1 MRVLYAVLCEH
12 ADERPDGRIDIEGI
26 FHQLYAPG
34 FPAQQDRVTL
44 AVVIEWD
51 AGERGDVHFSI
62 EMLDPSRAPA
72 LSIGGH
78 TEVSEQQLDQGPPQT
93 RILMPIDR
101 IVFPAEGTYLFE
113 LVVGDERQVIAP
125 LHLIRNG
132 PLN

>member
-12 ADERPDGRIDIEGI
+12 ADERHDGRIDIEGI

-51 AGERGDVHFSI
+51 AGERGQVHFSI
-62 EMLDPSRAPA
+62 DMLDPSRAPA

-78 TEVSEQQLDQGPPQT
+78 TEVAEQQLDQGPPQT
-93 RILMPIDR
+93 RVLMPIDR
-101 IVFPAEGTYLFE
+101 IIFPVEGTYLFE
-113 LVVGDERQVIAP
+113 LVVGEHRQVIAP
-125 LHLIRNG
+125 LHVIQNG
-132 PLN
+132 

>member
-12 ADERPDGRIDIEGI
+12 AEERHDGRIDIEGI

-34 FPAQQDRVTL
+34 FPAEQDRVTL

-51 AGERGDVHFSI
+51 AGELGEVHFAI
-62 EMLDPSRAPA
+62 EMLDPTRTPA

-101 IVFPAEGTYLFE
+101 LVFPAEGTYLFE

-125 LHLIRNG
+125 LHLIRN
-132 PLN
+132 

>member
-12 ADERPDGRIDIEGI
+12 AEERHDGRIDLEGI

-51 AGERGDVHFSI
+51 AGERGQVNFSI
-62 EMLDPSRAPA
+62 DMMDPNRSPA
-72 LSIGGH
+72 LSVGGH
-78 TEVSEQQLDQGPPQT
+78 TDVGEQQLDQGPPQT

-101 IVFPAEGTYLFE
+101 IVFPVEGTYLFE
-113 LVVGDERQVIAP
+113 LVVGEQRRVIAP
-125 LHLIRNG
+125 LHLINTE
-132 PLN
+132 PVN

>member
-44 AVVIEWD
+44 AVVIEWNE
-51 AGERGDVHFSI
+51 GERGDVHFSI
-62 EMLDPSRAPA
+62 EMLDPSRTPA

-101 IVFPAEGTYLFE
+101 IVFPTEGTYLFE
-113 LVVGDERQVIAP
+113 LVVGEERQVIAP

-132 PLN
+132 PAN